1 MSYMDADQAR
11 GDTPALISVQVVYAL
26 AEQQTLITLE
36 VPLGSQVEAVI
47 RQSGVLEQHPEIDLN
62 TASVG
67 VFALLVGLDE
77 PVSAGDRI
85 EIYRP
90 LQVDPKAQRRE
101 RARRQRDA
109 ASKGGA
115 A

>member
-1 MSYMDADQAR
+1 MDVDHR
-11 GDTPALISVQVVYAL
+11 PSRTSGLISVQVVYAL
-26 AEQQTLITLE
+26 ADEQTLITLE
-36 VPLGSQVEAVI
+36 VAPGSDVEAVI
-47 RQSGVLEQHPEIDLN
+47 RQSGVLDRHPEIDLT

-67 VFALLVGLDE
+67 IFALLVELDQ

-101 RARRQRDA
+101 RAQRQRA
-109 ASKGGA
+109 AAFNEGA